1 MIIGHGIDLVDIEWA
16 ERFLAEPSGQFL
28 ARYFTE
34 TERGVVE
41 EGREVAARLSG
52 RLAAKEA
59 VMKAL
64 GTGFSGGIGFQQ
76 IEVITLPS
84 GAPSIQ
90 LHGAAAEKA
99 KQLGVVRWLVSTSH
113 EGNMA
118 IASVIALGDQDT
130 PR

>member
-1 MIIGHGIDLVDIEWA
+1 MIIGHGIDMVDIGWTEG
-16 ERFLAEPSGQFL
+16 FLAEPSGQFL

-34 TERGVVE
+34 TERAVVE

-64 GTGFSGGIGFQQ
+64 GTGFSGGIGFHQ

-99 KQLGVVRWLVSTSH
+99 KQLGIVRWLVSTSH